1 MIIELLNDDTVI
13 GKLKKAL
20 YPQALSDKI
29 DSQTAQIDR
38 LLAQLTDSKTRID
51 QLESRVS
58 ELEDQAYHTEQYTLR
73 ANPIF
78 TGMTETGS
86 GENVEAT
93 MLAVINYKIASTVA
107 NSVSQRES
115 SIVIRCIAAAC
126 CDQE

>member
-1 MIIELLNDDTVI
+1 MSPNQKSRSATEADVSGSMDDDALALCIIELLNDNAVI

-58 ELEDQAYHTEQYTLR
+58 ELEDQADHVLSR
-73 ANPIF
+73 KV
-78 TGMTETGS
+78 GG
-86 GENVEAT
+86 
-93 MLAVINYKIASTVA
+93 
-107 NSVSQRES
+107 
-115 SIVIRCIAAAC
+115 
-126 CDQE
+126 